1 MASSPPMQLH
11 PTACRRSHLRLGRMG
26 SHLLNHPNKRLGL
39 PLTKVELTS
48 LDQFEGIRHRG
59 GSPAEETGD
68 WMRAFSE
75 ILLAPPAV
83 EILRVD

>member
-11 PTACRRSHLRLGRMG
+11 PTACRRSHLRLGRTG

-48 LDQFEGIRHRG
+48 LGVVMGMLMATATAG
-59 GSPAEETGD
+59 GA
-68 WMRAFSE
+68 
-75 ILLAPPAV
+75 LLAGLTMV
-83 EILRVD
+83 LLSILHR